1 MTYGILFE
9 KADKRDLPAGFYY
22 AHVPALGL
30 TTHGKGLE
38 GARAAAEDLVKL
50 WLAEKR
56 ASGESIELP
65 SEYFFSTVEID
76 ESALQSA

>member
-9 KADKRDLPAGFYY
+9 KADTRDLPAGFYY

-56 ASGESIELP
+56 DSGESIELP

>member
-1 MTYGILFE
+1 MIYGILFE
-9 KADKRDLPAGFYY
+9 KIESAELPHGFYY

-30 TTHGKGLE
+30 TTHGEGIE

-50 WLAEKR
+50 WLAEKK
-56 ASGESIELP
+56 AAGESIDLP
-65 SEYFFSTVEID
+65 SEFFFSTIEIS